1 MKEKRT
7 RNVLANT
14 NEWIFGKYNMV
25 NSNLDYKAIATKFIS
40 LNEGLCVAIPQII
53 KHTKSKCIGVNAGR

>member
-1 MKEKRT
+1 
-7 RNVLANT
+7 
-14 NEWIFGKYNMV
+14 MV